1 MTILS
6 RFLTIKEA
14 LDERG
19 KTYWLIAIAFA
30 MVIALEY
37 ITPPEYVF
45 GYLYTG
51 TILLADSR
59 LNRGAVLGVTFAA
72 TGLTLLNLF
81 VPGAEMIDP
90 PTVANRLIAV
100 LALLVTGWLSNRN
113 RRNEEA
119 ITYTQAKLRSQ
130 EQLATMR
137 EDFVSTLTHDLKT
150 PLLGAIETLKYFQNG
165 QFGEVTPIQEK
176 VLQTMARSHRS
187 TLQLVQTLLDV
198 YRNDAEGLKLQRS
211 PVNLV
216 IVAEEVIATLTELAR
231 TRQIY
236 ISLHYGESDFRSF
249 LWVNGDSLQ
258 LGRVFTNLLSNGINH
273 TPRGGKVEI
282 VLEGYSN
289 DQVVKILDTGS
300 GFTEEELPH
309 LFERFYQ
316 GDSDRHV
323 SGYGLGLY
331 LTRQIITAHG
341 GTIWAEN
348 RSPRGALFGFRLPA
362 CPPPGNGGVFRLPS
376 ASLRTSRSTTGV
388 RGENN

>member
-1 MTILS
+1 MLS
-6 RFLTIKEA
+6 QLLTMKKAIN
-14 LDERG
+14 ERG
-19 KTYWLIAIAFA
+19 ETYGLIAIAFA
-30 MVIALEY
+30 IVIVLEY
-37 ITPPEYVF
+37 LTPPEYVF

-59 LNRGAVLGVTFAA
+59 LNRRAVLGITLAA

-81 VPGAEMIDP
+81 VPGGEIINL
-90 PTVANRLIAV
+90 PTLANRLIAV
-100 LALLVTGWLSNRN
+100 LALMVTGWLSDRN
-113 RRNEEA
+113 HRNEEA
-119 ITYTQAKLRSQ
+119 IAYTQAQLRSQ

-150 PLLGAIETLKYFQNG
+150 PLLGAIETLKYFQNE
-165 QFGEVTPIQEK
+165 QFGEITPMQAK

-198 YRNDAEGLKLQRS
+198 YRNDAEGLKLQIS

-216 IVAEEVIATLTELAR
+216 TVAEEIIATLTELAR
-231 TRQIY
+231 TRQVY

-273 TPRGGKVEI
+273 TPRGGRVE
-282 VLEGYSN
+282 VVFEGYSS

-300 GFTEEELPH
+300 GITEKELPH

-316 GDSDRHV
+316 GNSDRHV
-323 SGYGLGLY
+323 SGSGLGLY

-362 CPPPGNGGVFRLPS
+362 CPPPGR
-376 ASLRTSRSTTGV
+376 
-388 RGENN
+388 

>member
-1 MTILS
+1 MRLN

-14 LDERG
+14 LDKRG
-19 KTYWLIAIAFA
+19 KIYWLIAIAFTI
-30 MVIALEY
+30 VIVLEY
-37 ITPPEYVF
+37 LTPPEYVF

-59 LNRGAVLGVTFAA
+59 LNRRAVLGVTFAA

-100 LALLVTGWLSNRN
+100 LALLVTGWLSERN

-119 ITYTQAKLRSQ
+119 IAYTQAQLRSQ
-130 EQLATMR
+130 EQLAMMR

-150 PLLGAIETLKYFQNG
+150 PLLGAIETLKYFQNE
-165 QFGEVTPIQEK
+165 QFGEVTPMQAK
-176 VLQTMARSHRS
+176 VLQTMARSHRN

-198 YRNDAEGLKLQRS
+198 YRNDAEGLKLQIS
-211 PVNLV
+211 SVNLV
-216 IVAEEVIATLTELAR
+216 TLAEEVIATLTELAR

-249 LWVNGDSLQ
+249 LWVSGDSLQ
-258 LGRVFTNLLSNGINH
+258 LGRVFTNLLSNGIKH
-273 TPRGGKVEI
+273 TPRGGKVEV
-282 VLEGYSN
+282 VLESHSN
-289 DQVVKILDTGS
+289 AQVVKILDTGF
-300 GFTEEELPH
+300 GFTKEELPH

-316 GDSDRHV
+316 GDSDTYGGLCQRHV
-323 SGYGLGLY
+323 FGSGLGLY

-362 CPPPGNGGVFRLPS
+362 CPPPGS
-376 ASLRTSRSTTGV
+376 
-388 RGENN
+388 

>member
-1 MTILS
+1 MLFILALS
-6 RFLTIKEA
+6 AMNYEKKYRFINKLLTIKKA
-14 LDERG
+14 LYERG
-19 KTYWLIAIAFA
+19 ETYSLIAIAFA
-30 MVIALEY
+30 IVITLEY
-37 ITPPEYVF
+37 MTPPEYVF

-59 LNRGAVLGVTFAA
+59 LNRGGVLGVTFAA

-81 VPGAEMIDP
+81 IPGSEMINL
-90 PTVANRLIAV
+90 PTLANRLIAV
-100 LALLVTGWLSNRN
+100 LALMVTAWLSNRN

-119 ITYTQAKLRSQ
+119 IAYTQAQLRSQ
-130 EQLATMR
+130 EQLAAMR

-150 PLLGAIETLKYFQNG
+150 PLLGAIETLKYLQNE
-165 QFGEVTPIQEK
+165 QFGEITPMQAK

-198 YRNDAEGLKLQRS
+198 YRNDAEGLKLQIS
-211 PVNLV
+211 PVNLAT
-216 IVAEEVIATLTELAR
+216 VAEEIIATLTELAK
-231 TRQIY
+231 TRQVY

-273 TPRGGKVEI
+273 TPRGGKVEV
-282 VLEGYSN
+282 VLEGYAS

-300 GFTEEELPH
+300 GFTEEELPY

-316 GDSDRHV
+316 GHSDRHL
-323 SGYGLGLY
+323 SGSGLGLY

-348 RSPRGALFGFRLPA
+348 RSPRGAVFGFRLPA
-362 CPPPGNGGVFRLPS
+362 CPPPGN
-376 ASLRTSRSTTGV
+376 
-388 RGENN
+388 

>member
-6 RFLTIKEA
+6 QLLTMKEA
-14 LDERG
+14 RNERG
-19 KTYWLIAIAFA
+19 KTYGLIALAFA
-30 MVIALEY
+30 IVIGLEY
-37 ITPPEYVF
+37 LTPPEYVF

-51 TILLADSR
+51 TILLANSR
-59 LNRGAVLGVTFAA
+59 LNRGAVLGITLAA

-81 VPGAEMIDP
+81 VPGGEIIDP
-90 PTVANRLIAV
+90 PTLANRLIAV
-100 LALLVTGWLSNRN
+100 LALVVTGWLSDRN
-113 RRNEEA
+113 HRNEEA
-119 ITYTQAKLRSQ
+119 IAYTQAQLRSH

-150 PLLGAIETLKYFQNG
+150 PLLGAIETLKYFQNE
-165 QFGEVTPIQEK
+165 QFGEITPMQAK

-198 YRNDAEGLKLQRS
+198 YRNDAEGLKLQIS

-216 IVAEEVIATLTELAR
+216 TVAEEIIATLTELAR
-231 TRQIY
+231 TRQVY

-258 LGRVFTNLLSNGINH
+258 LGRVFTNLLNNGINH
-273 TPRGGKVEI
+273 TPRGGKVEV

-316 GDSDRHV
+316 GHSDRHV
-323 SGYGLGLY
+323 SGSGLGLY
-331 LTRQIITAHG
+331 LTRQIIAAHG

-362 CPPPGNGGVFRLPS
+362 CPPPGR
-376 ASLRTSRSTTGV
+376 
-388 RGENN
+388 

>member
-1 MTILS
+1 MMLS
-6 RFLTIKEA
+6 RLVAMKEA
-14 LDERG
+14 INERREVYG
-19 KTYWLIAIAFA
+19 LIAIAF
-30 MVIALEY
+30 VIVIGLEY
-37 ITPPEYVF
+37 LTPPEYVF

-59 LNRGAVLGVTFAA
+59 LNRRAVLGITLAA

-81 VPGAEMIDP
+81 VPGGEIINAS
-90 PTVANRLIAV
+90 TLANRLITV
-100 LALLVTGWLSNRN
+100 LALVVTGWLSDRN

-119 ITYTQAKLRSQ
+119 IAYTQAQLRSQ
-130 EQLATMR
+130 EQLAIMR

-150 PLLGAIETLKYFQNG
+150 PLLGAIETLKYFQNE
-165 QFGEVTPIQEK
+165 QFGEITPMQAK

-198 YRNDAEGLKLQRS
+198 YRNDAEGLKLQIS

-216 IVAEEVIATLTELAR
+216 TVAEQIIATLSELAR
-231 TRQIY
+231 TRQVY
-236 ISLHYGESDFRSF
+236 ISLHYGDSDFRSF
-249 LWVNGDSLQ
+249 FWVNGDPLQ
-258 LGRVFTNLLSNGINH
+258 LGRVFTNLLSNGIKH
-273 TPRGGKVEI
+273 TPRGGKVEV
-282 VLEGYSN
+282 VLEGYSS

-323 SGYGLGLY
+323 SGSGLGLY
-331 LTRQIITAHG
+331 LTRQIIAAHG

-362 CPPPGNGGVFRLPS
+362 CPLPM
-376 ASLRTSRSTTGV
+376 SRGA
-388 RGENN
+388 GEQRE

>member
-1 MTILS
+1 M
-6 RFLTIKEA
+6 LTRLLAIEEA
-14 LDERG
+14 LDKRKE
-19 KTYWLIAIAFA
+19 TYWLIVIAFA
-30 MVIALEY
+30 VVIALEY
-37 ITPPEYVF
+37 STPPEYVF

-51 TILLADSR
+51 TILLASR
-59 LNRGAVLGVTFAA
+59 LNSKAVLAITLAA
-72 TGLTLLNLF
+72 TAFTVLNIL
-81 VPGAEMIDP
+81 VPGEKNINSA
-90 PTVANRLIAV
+90 TVANRLIAV
-100 LALLVTGWLSNRN
+100 LALIVTGWLSDRN

-119 ITYTQAKLRSQ
+119 IAYTQAQLRSQ

-165 QFGEVTPIQEK
+165 QFGEITSMQAK
-176 VLQTMARSHRS
+176 VLQTMTRSHRS

-198 YRNDAEGLKLQRS
+198 YRNDAEGLKLQIS
-211 PVNLV
+211 PINLV
-216 IVAEEVIATLTELAR
+216 TVAEEVIATLTELAK

-249 LWVNGDSLQ
+249 FWVNGDPLQ
-258 LGRVFTNLLSNGINH
+258 LERVFTNLLSNGIKH
-273 TPRGGKVEI
+273 SPRGGKVE
-282 VLEGYSN
+282 VVFEGYSS

-300 GFTEEELPH
+300 GITEEELPH

-316 GDSDRHV
+316 GHSDRHV
-323 SGYGLGLY
+323 SGSGLGLY

-362 CPPPGNGGVFRLPS
+362 CPPPG
-376 ASLRTSRSTTGV
+376 
-388 RGENN
+388 

>member
-6 RFLTIKEA
+6 RLLTMKEA
-14 LDERG
+14 INERG
-19 KTYWLIAIAFA
+19 KTYGLIAIAFA
-30 MVIALEY
+30 IVIILEY
-37 ITPPEYVF
+37 LTPPEYVF

-59 LNRGAVLGVTFAA
+59 LNRRAVLGITLAA

-81 VPGAEMIDP
+81 VPGGEMINY
-90 PTVANRLIAV
+90 PTLANRLIAV
-100 LALLVTGWLSNRN
+100 LALVVTGWLSDRN
-113 RRNEEA
+113 HRNEEA
-119 ITYTQAKLRSQ
+119 IAYTQAQLRSQ
-130 EQLATMR
+130 EQLAIMR

-150 PLLGAIETLKYFQNG
+150 PLLGAIETLKYFQNE
-165 QFGEVTPIQEK
+165 QFGEITPMQVK

-198 YRNDAEGLKLQRS
+198 YRNDAEGLKLQIS
-211 PVNLV
+211 AVNLV
-216 IVAEEVIATLTELAR
+216 TVAEEIIATLTELAR
-231 TRQIY
+231 TRQVY

-258 LGRVFTNLLSNGINH
+258 LGRVFSNLLSNGINH
-273 TPRGGKVEI
+273 TPRGGKVE
-282 VLEGYSN
+282 VVFEGYSS

-300 GFTEEELPH
+300 GITEKELPH

-316 GDSDRHV
+316 GNSDRHV
-323 SGYGLGLY
+323 SGSGLGLY
-331 LTRQIITAHG
+331 LTRQIIVAHG

-362 CPPPGNGGVFRLPS
+362 CPPPGR
-376 ASLRTSRSTTGV
+376 
-388 RGENN
+388 